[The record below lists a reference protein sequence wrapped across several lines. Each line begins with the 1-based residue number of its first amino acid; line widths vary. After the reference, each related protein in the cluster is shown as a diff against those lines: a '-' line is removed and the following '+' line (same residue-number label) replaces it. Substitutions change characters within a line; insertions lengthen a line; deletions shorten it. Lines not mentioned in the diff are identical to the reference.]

1 MKLIIAFI
9 LSALSFPG
17 QIKEFPP
24 HQPAPERIAW
34 EADRSWTHNMK
45 NLTSETVRADVEFWS
60 KGMLFVIM
68 LEFATIVVLLA
79 KKKGHDR

>member
-24 HQPAPERIAW
+24 HQPAPERIEW
-34 EADRSWTHNMK
+34 EVDRSWTHNFK
-45 NLTSETVRADVEFWS
+45 NLTTETVRADTEFWS
-60 KGMLFVIM
+60 KAFLFVIM
-68 LEFATIVVLLA
+68 LEFAAIVVLLA
-79 KKKGHDR
+79 KQKGHDR